1 VDTDDDEIDEID
13 DGFEISDI
21 LTGAGVMQM
30 ELVMMN
36 GGLKYHVV
44 DMAVVVVE
52 QT

>member
-1 VDTDDDEIDEID
+1 MDTDNDEID

-30 ELVMMN
+30 ELATMN